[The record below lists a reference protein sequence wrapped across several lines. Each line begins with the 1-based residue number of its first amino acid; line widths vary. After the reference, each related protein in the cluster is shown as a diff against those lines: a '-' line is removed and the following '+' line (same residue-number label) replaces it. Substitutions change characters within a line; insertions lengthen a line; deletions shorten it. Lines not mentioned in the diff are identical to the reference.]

1 MDFCGPGPVVTLSCS
16 ISSHLISHLVQS
28 HPISLHLVQSH
39 RIISSHLISSHVV
52 FSQLFSPHLTSSHL
66 LSRLLSSSQLIPTL
80 LSWSQLFPSV
90 LMLSQLFSSL
100 LFSSAHYLMII
111 RQINWLL
118 LIDYKTSASPL
129 LSKTLLTDHVSF
141 PRPTLKTLGSLWE
154 NQGEGTFEVLGMSN
168 PSLGL
173 LFFRSGENLCSRI
186 MV

>member
-52 FSQLFSPHLTSSHL
+52 FSQPFSLTSSHPI
-66 LSRLLSSSQLIPTL
+66 SSHGFSPPLSSSQL
-80 LSWSQLFPSV
+80 FSV
-90 LMLSQLFSSL
+90 DLNFSSQLFSSL